1 MLKLVS
7 DRPKPFVIR
16 ARFGVVWHSIVSG
29 LAGAFLEAFPPPAPD
44 PVTPGP
50 SPVSAK
56 NALYEGA
63 LLSIDT
69 DARARERA

>member
-16 ARFGVVWHSIVSG
+16 AHFGVVWRSIVSR

-44 PVTPGP
+44 PVSPGP
-50 SPVSAK
+50 SPISAK

-63 LLSIDT
+63 ILSIDT
-69 DARARERA
+69 DARGKKIA